1 MIIDCYLMVQLSLT
15 ADCRGQVHQWEG
27 TILHMKEPSGL
38 LGQSD
43 LNNHKMREVCMKT
56 VEPDS
61 TREAPGLIVKI
72 LNSTYA
78 KADLKMVANNATIA
92 E

>member
-1 MIIDCYLMVQLSLT
+1 
-15 ADCRGQVHQWEG
+15 
-27 TILHMKEPSGL
+27 MKEPSGL

-43 LNNHKMREVCMKT
+43 LNNRKMRKVCMKT

-61 TREAPGLIVKI
+61 TREYPGLIVKI

-78 KADLKMVANNATIA
+78 KADLKMVANNATTA